1 MKKKV
6 LSLLMATAF
15 ILFGI
20 MTFSCATDSDSGSN
34 DSGNSGAGGAELL
47 KPILPSEM

>member
-6 LSLLMATAF
+6 LSLFMATAF

-20 MTFSCATDSDSGSN
+20 MTFSCATDSDSGS
-34 DSGNSGAGGAELL
+34 GGGAAL
-47 KPILPSEM
+47 KIIH

>member
-6 LSLLMATAF
+6 LSLFMATAF

-20 MTFSCATDSDSGSN
+20 VSISCQLET
-34 DSGNSGAGGAELL
+34 
-47 KPILPSEM
+47 KSEPRGIFFCSFEFKKCRTQHE

>member
-6 LSLLMATAF
+6 LSLFMATAF

-20 MTFSCATDSDSGSN
+20 MIFGCAIDSDSDNPRS
-34 DSGNSGAGGAELL
+34 GGAAL
-47 KPILPSEM
+47 